1 MSAPAPDQNKVQE
14 NKVHQDK
21 GHEDEALADRSPEE
35 EGHAQAAAE
44 EPAEPVDDILCGLM
58 PQPPCVPEHSHHY
71 RCANFGLYIGCALLV
86 LVGVIYYFVSHPP
99 TEQPLRSLIAL
110 LAGLAAIGWALHYCS
125 ISYCIDIDG
134 ISVRRLFG
142 RSISLRWSELRR
154 WEVVRI
160 IEPEQST
167 CRIIFSG
174 EDGRPS
180 ITLSSELLELEAVE
194 NLARELQGS
203 NPV

>member
-1 MSAPAPDQNKVQE
+1 MSGLAPDQNKVQE
-14 NKVHQDK
+14 NKVRQDK
-21 GHEDEALADRSPEE
+21 GHEDETLADRVPEE
-35 EGHAQAAAE
+35 ESHAQASDQE
-44 EPAEPVDDILCGLM
+44 SAEPIDDILCGLM
-58 PQPPCVPEHSHHY
+58 PQPPRVPEHSHHY

-86 LVGVIYYFVSHPP
+86 LAGVIYYFVSHPP

-110 LAGLAAIGWALHYCS
+110 LAGLAAFGWALHYCS
-125 ISYCIDIDG
+125 INYCVDSDG

-142 RSISLRWSELRR
+142 PNRSLRWSELRR

-174 EDGRPS
+174 EDGLPP

-203 NPV
+203 APA

>member
-1 MSAPAPDQNKVQE
+1 MSGPAPDQDTAQE
-14 NKVHQDK
+14 NK
-21 GHEDEALADRSPEE
+21 GHEDEALADRAPEE
-35 EGHAQAAAE
+35 ESKAQASAQE
-44 EPAEPVDDILCGLM
+44 TAEPIDDILCGLM
-58 PQPPCVPEHSHHY
+58 PQAPCVPEHSHHY

-125 ISYCIDIDG
+125 ISYCVDGDG
-134 ISVRRLFG
+134 IRVRRLFG

-174 EDGRPS
+174 EEGQPS

-203 NPV
+203 APA

>member
-21 GHEDEALADRSPEE
+21 GHEDEALAGRSPEE

-86 LVGVIYYFVSHPP
+86 LVGVI
-99 TEQPLRSLIAL
+99 
-110 LAGLAAIGWALHYCS
+110 
-125 ISYCIDIDG
+125 
-134 ISVRRLFG
+134 
-142 RSISLRWSELRR
+142 
-154 WEVVRI
+154 
-160 IEPEQST
+160 
-167 CRIIFSG
+167 
-174 EDGRPS
+174 
-180 ITLSSELLELEAVE
+180 
-194 NLARELQGS
+194 
-203 NPV
+203 

>member
-1 MSAPAPDQNKVQE
+1 MFSVMDGSAMGVLE
-14 NKVHQDK
+14 R
-21 GHEDEALADRSPEE
+21 ADLF
-35 EGHAQAAAE
+35 AASTDAFGSAE
-44 EPAEPVDDILCGLM
+44 ELARH
-58 PQPPCVPEHSHHY
+58 VPM
-71 RCANFGLYIGCALLV
+71 GCQTMAV
-86 LVGVIYYFVSHPP
+86 EASF
-99 TEQPLRSLIAL
+99 
-110 LAGLAAIGWALHYCS
+110 
-125 ISYCIDIDG
+125 
-134 ISVRRLFG
+134 
-142 RSISLRWSELRR
+142 RWSELRR